1 MERRSVR
8 REAWRGLLRLAVG
21 LALVLGATR
30 SAWAQAVKVLEDFED
45 PAELARL
52 DEPQVGELVAE
63 HATHGQKALK
73 VAPGKGLISSRWD
86 FSGAANYDW
95 LSVDIF
101 NPTEEVR
108 SVLVTIKD
116 SIGQQEGYW
125 GRHNETIALRPGMN
139 EIKLPI
145 NNLFRGERGSQPMKD
160 KGPIVAQDIKQAS
173 FVPDYGSRNPSV
185 FFIDYVRLEKEVR
198 AAEVAGMVKFD
209 FGPPTQTVFPG
220 FTAVTFDTTYTK
232 ERGFGLQ
239 HAQSAGVARD
249 DQYPN
254 SLYGDYV
261 ALDDNSFRAD
271 LPDGQ
276 YVVQVVYDDP
286 GYWGGE
292 FRPFHLRQIS
302 VGGKVVAEE
311 KYDDQGA
318 LARYFHFQDT
328 EPLPGQD
335 IYETY
340 VTYRYQP
347 TTFTVA
353 VTGGQLELA
362 FKADAGM
369 VCKVASLVIYPAGR
383 KAEGEAWLAD
393 LAKRLRKEWEGLW
406 VYVAPRNPN
415 AGATLPADVLS
426 KDYVLFVPPDAD
438 VNFAYTPKPEELKK
452 ELVAACA
459 RGEYESLLVGLRPLK
474 DLGAV
479 RVEVSDLVSGAEK
492 IPASAVDVRV
502 VRNLTSRQGEG
513 QFTIAPAVLLPAK
526 EVELKKDLTRAFV
539 LTVHVAE
546 AAKPGEY
553 HGEVKLQ
560 MAGGKTETLPVKL
573 TVHPF
578 TLADADFT
586 FGLFWVEPNVG
597 EVYGPTAERYW
608 QVEEQVLRMLRE
620 NGFTSFT
627 GSPLPAIKGAK
638 AGKVDLDFAAF
649 DRFWKLAL
657 SLGFKRDYQSYG
669 MGVSGLSKDNAQ
681 KLSISYEELIRQT
694 FAQLREHSKAMGV
707 PPMTYSLCDEPRTED
722 QYQQLYAEFAI
733 WQKAAPE
740 VMAGYISLEKQQLDE
755 ANNPHRKLFD
765 MLTVPILGGHD
776 QAVMDYARKQNKRVD
791 IYNQGTSRFS
801 FGLYQWREKL
811 AGVGGRWQWIMSI
824 SHADPY
830 YDLDGREPDPSCI
843 YFRSDGIAPAV
854 RMLEAREGIDD
865 LRYITTAVE
874 MAKKAE
880 ASGSAEAKAAAKQAL
895 ASIDAAMAKL
905 QVGQRGSRDI
915 DLDAFRA
922 GLAQDM
928 ATMSK

>member
-1 MERRSVR
+1 MERTSERMAVG
-8 REAWRGLLRLAVG
+8 RGLLRLM
-21 LALVLGATR
+21 LGAAVLLGTAR
-30 SAWAQAVKVLEDFED
+30 SGWAQAVKVLEDFESD
-45 PAELARL
+45 AELAL
-52 DEPQVGELVAE
+52 LEDPKPQVVTE
-63 HATHGQKALK
+63 HVTHGKQAGKLDAGQAL
-73 VAPGKGLISSRWD
+73 VTSRFD
-86 FSGAANYDW
+86 FAGASKYDW
-95 LSVDIF
+95 LAFDIF
-101 NPTEEVR
+101 NPQQEPKNLLIVIR
-108 SVLVTIKD
+108 D
-116 SIGQQEGYW
+116 DIGQKEGYY
-125 GRHNETIALRPGMN
+125 GRYNGSLTLRPGMN

-145 NNLFRGERGSQPMKD
+145 NNLYRGEKGSQPMKD
-160 KGPIVAQDIKQAS
+160 KGPVVAEGIRQVNIAPGYEDK
-173 FVPDYGSRNPSV
+173 PPGV
-185 FFIDYVRLEKEVR
+185 FFIDYIRLEKEER
-198 AAEVAGMVKFD
+198 ATEVAGMVKFD

-232 ERGFGLQ
+232 ERGFGLA
-239 HAQSAGVARD
+239 HAQTAGWARD

-254 SLYGDYV
+254 SLYSDYV

-271 LPDGQ
+271 LPNGQ
-276 YVVQVVYDDP
+276 YVVQVVYDDT

-311 KYDDQGA
+311 KYDDVGA

-340 VTYRYQP
+340 VTYRYKP
-347 TTFTVA
+347 VTFTVDVA
-353 VTGGQLELA
+353 GGQLELA

-369 VCKVASLVIYPAGR
+369 VSKVASLVIYPAQS
-383 KAEGEAWLAD
+383 KAEGEAWLAN

-406 VYVAPRNPN
+406 VYVEPKNPN
-415 AGATLPADVLS
+415 AGVALPAEVMN

-452 ELVAACA
+452 DLVAAAA
-459 RGEYESLLVGLRPLK
+459 RGEYESLLIGLRPLK

-479 RVEVSDLVSGAEK
+479 KVEVSDLASGAEK

-502 VRNLTSRQGEG
+502 VRNLTSRRGES
-513 QFTIAPAVLLPAK
+513 QFTIAPAVLLPVK
-526 EVELKKDLTRAFV
+526 DVELKKDLTRAFV
-539 LTVHVAE
+539 LTVHVPE

-553 HGEVKLQ
+553 RGEVKLQ
-560 MAGGKTETLPVKL
+560 LAGGKAETLPVTL

-578 TLADADFT
+578 TLADADFS

-597 EVYGPTAERYW
+597 EVYGPATERFW
-608 QVEEQVLRMLRE
+608 QAEEQVLRMLRE

-627 GSPLPAIKGAK
+627 GSPLPAIKGVK
-638 AGKVDLDFAAF
+638 DGKVELDFAAF

-657 SLGFKRDYQSYG
+657 PLGFKRDYQGYG

-681 KLSISYEELIRQT
+681 KLSISYEELIRST

-707 PPMTYSLCDEPRTED
+707 PSMTYSLCDEPRTED

-740 VMAGYISLEKQQLDE
+740 VMAGYLSLEQKQLEE

-765 MLTVPILGGHD
+765 MLTVPIVNSHD
-776 QAVMDYARKQNKRVD
+776 AAVLEYARKQGKRVD

-843 YFRSDGIAPAV
+843 YFRTDGIAPAL

-865 LRYITTAVE
+865 LRYISTAVE

-880 ASGSAEAKAAAKQAL
+880 ASGSAEAKAAAKKAL

-905 QVGQRGSRDI
+905 QVGQRQSRDI
-915 DLDAFRA
+915 DLDAFRK
-922 GLAQDM
+922 GLVQDIT
-928 ATMSK
+928 AMSK